1 MYYPERPIIL
11 GEVVFCRRFLKQSK
25 AFYVEKKRDCK
36 SFKRSDHLNNC
47 VNRERNAFILGWKV
61 VSLID
66 VI

>member
-1 MYYPERPIIL
+1 M
-11 GEVVFCRRFLKQSK
+11 FCRSSLKQSK
-25 AFYVEKKRDCK
+25 AFNVEKKRDCK

-47 VNRERNAFILGWKV
+47 VNRERNAFNFNVSGIFLGRNS